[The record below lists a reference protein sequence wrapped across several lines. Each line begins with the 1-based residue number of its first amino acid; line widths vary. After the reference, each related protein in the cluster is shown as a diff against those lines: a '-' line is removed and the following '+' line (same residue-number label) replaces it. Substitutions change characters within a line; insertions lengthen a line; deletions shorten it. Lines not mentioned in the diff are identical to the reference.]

1 VVTSPGDDA
10 EREAAAALVGECPT
24 RLHEEDRLVLLP
36 GVLAVRAWGL
46 AWLVPL
52 ATLGL
57 LVSRA
62 LPPATAAGIAGAV
75 LAPIR
80 ATGGWGIPAPAHALV
95 GQLLV
100 VALAL
105 AAGLWLATWKPGGVT
120 PRQYALAGAPEA
132 RNGIPESDAEASWWE
147 GAGRGGGA
155 RGRGDEGL
163 PARPRPPPRLP
174 GRPQP
179 VGDG

>member
-1 VVTSPGDDA
+1 VTPDDA

-57 LVSRA
+57 LAARA
-62 LPPATAAGIAGAV
+62 LPQEAADGLAGV
-75 LAPIR
+75 LLAPIR
-80 ATGGWGIPAPAHALV
+80 ATGGSGVPAPAHALV

-100 VALAL
+100 VAIAL
-105 AAGLWLATWKPGGVT
+105 AAGVALATWKPGGVT
-120 PRQYALAGAPEA
+120 PRQYALAWARHALAPGLTVWRPGTDYPPPAPLGEAGA
-132 RNGIPESDAEASWWE
+132 
-147 GAGRGGGA
+147 GGA
-155 RGRGDEGL
+155 R
-163 PARPRPPPRLP
+163 ARPGGETEEELAWA
-174 GRPQP
+174 
-179 VGDG
+179 D

>member
-1 VVTSPGDDA
+1 
-10 EREAAAALVGECPT
+10 
-24 RLHEEDRLVLLP
+24 
-36 GVLAVRAWGL
+36 VLAVRAWGL

-57 LVSRA
+57 LASRA
-62 LPPATAAGIAGAV
+62 LPTEAAAGLAGVV

-80 ATGGWGIPAPAHALV
+80 ATGGWGVPAPAHALV

-120 PRQYALAGAPEA
+120 PRQYALAWGRHRLSPGAAAWRP
-132 RNGIPESDAEASWWE
+132 
-147 GAGRGGGA
+147 GADYAAPPPIGA
-155 RGRGDEGL
+155 AAGPGA
-163 PARPRPPPRLP
+163 ARPGGEAEEELAWS
-174 GRPQP
+174 
-179 VGDG
+179 D

>member
-1 VVTSPGDDA
+1 MIADEA

-46 AWLVPL
+46 VWLVPL

-57 LVSRA
+57 LASRA
-62 LPPATAAGIAGAV
+62 LPSEAAAGLAGVV

-80 ATGGWGIPAPAHALV
+80 ATGGWGVPAPAHALI
-95 GQLLV
+95 GQLIV

-120 PRQYALAGAPEA
+120 PRQYALAWARHAAAGALRTWRP
-132 RNGIPESDAEASWWE
+132 
-147 GAGRGGGA
+147 GGDYA
-155 RGRGDEGL
+155 
-163 PARPRPPPRLP
+163 PPPLA
-174 GRPQP
+174 G
-179 VGDG
+179 GTDETSDGQGASGEAEEELAWSD

>member
-1 VVTSPGDDA
+1 VASDDA

-62 LPPATAAGIAGAV
+62 LPPEAAGFAGVV

-80 ATGGWGIPAPAHALV
+80 ATGGWGVPAPAHALL

-120 PRQYALAGAPEA
+120 PRQYALAWARHALASGPAAWRPGGDYAPPPA
-132 RNGIPESDAEASWWE
+132 VGDGDA
-147 GAGRGGGA
+147 GAGRRPGA
-155 RGRGDEGL
+155 AAGEEELAWSD
-163 PARPRPPPRLP
+163 
-174 GRPQP
+174 
-179 VGDG
+179 

>member
-1 VVTSPGDDA
+1 VASDDA
-10 EREAAAALVGECPT
+10 ERAAAAVLVGECPT

-52 ATLGL
+52 ATAGL
-57 LVSRA
+57 LAGRA
-62 LPPATAAGIAGAV
+62 LPPEAAAGLAGVV

-80 ATGGWGIPAPAHALV
+80 LTGGWGVPAPAHALV

-120 PRQYALAGAPEA
+120 PRQYAAAWARHALSPGQTAWRPGVDYPPPPPVGHRAGGAA
-132 RNGIPESDAEASWWE
+132 RR
-147 GAGRGGGA
+147 GAGG
-155 RGRGDEGL
+155 EGEEEL
-163 PARPRPPPRLP
+163 AWS
-174 GRPQP
+174 
-179 VGDG
+179 D

>member
-1 VVTSPGDDA
+1 VSAFAGNDA

-24 RLHEEDRLVLLP
+24 RLHEEDRLVLIP

-95 GQLLV
+95 GQFLV

-120 PRQYALAGAPEA
+120 PRRYAAAWARHVLSPDLTAWRPGRDYPPPPPVGHRASGAA
-132 RNGIPESDAEASWWE
+132 RR
-147 GAGRGGGA
+147 GAGGA
-155 RGRGDEGL
+155 GEEELAWSD
-163 PARPRPPPRLP
+163 
-174 GRPQP
+174 
-179 VGDG
+179 

>member
-1 VVTSPGDDA
+1 VSAFAGDDA

-24 RLHEEDRLVLLP
+24 RLHEEDRLVLVP

-62 LPPATAAGIAGAV
+62 LPSAAAAGIAGAV

-80 ATGGWGIPAPAHALV
+80 ATGGWGIPAPAHVLV

-100 VALAL
+100 VTLAL

-120 PRQYALAGAPEA
+120 PRQYAQAGARHLADGTAAAWRP
-132 RNGIPESDAEASWWE
+132 
-147 GAGRGGGA
+147 GG
-155 RGRGDEGL
+155 DY
-163 PARPRPPPRLP
+163 PAPPPVGAASSAS
-174 GRPQP
+174 GRRSGS
-179 VGDG
+179 GDGEEELAWSD

>member
-1 VVTSPGDDA
+1 MATHPGDDA

-24 RLHEEDRLVLLP
+24 RLHEDDRLVLLP

-62 LPPATAAGIAGAV
+62 LPPEAAAGLAGVV
-75 LAPIR
+75 LTPIR
-80 ATGGWGIPAPAHALV
+80 ATGGWGVPASTHALL
-95 GQLLV
+95 GQLVV

-120 PRQYALAGAPEA
+120 PRQYALAWVRHLAGAPA
-132 RNGIPESDAEASWWE
+132 AAWRPGGDYAAPPPVGVAE
-147 GAGRGGGA
+147 GAADRR
-155 RGRGDEGL
+155 RGRGEAEEELAWSD
-163 PARPRPPPRLP
+163 
-174 GRPQP
+174 
-179 VGDG
+179 